1 MTHRNTLHTFF
12 KLSALSSALLSATA
26 WAADE
31 PQGESQTELPTV
43 SVSAER
49 SQSTALATENN
60 NEYTIPAMKSAT
72 GMLLSDRETPQ
83 TTSVITKQRMKDEK
97 IRNVTE
103 AMEKT
108 NGVFVQAIDRGRSS
122 YYSRGFTIDKYQIDG
137 MNVNFN
143 NQWIAGSNLTNMA
156 MFDHVEVVRGA
167 TGLTTGSGNPSA
179 SVNFI
184 RKHADS
190 KTRKTS
196 IEAGLGRWNNY
207 EATLDHSQPLNATGS
222 VRGRFVASRR
232 AGKSWVD
239 DEKNGQNILYG
250 VIDADIGDNTEA
262 GIGASYQTNHQN
274 GYMWGGLPA
283 TFSDGSFAD
292 WPINKTT
299 STKWST
305 WDSKTYSYFGNLKH
319 HFNNDWNVE
328 LKASHMR
335 NSGDSKLMYISGSV
349 DKATGLGYNVWPGKF
364 DIIRKQN
371 NVQLQTNGK
380 YQAFGRKHDVVFG
393 AQYSRNHNNTFS
405 YAASAGFAAPTD
417 FYNWDGN
424 WPMPDWD
431 SRSESVNLTDTERAL
446 FAATRLS
453 LTDRLSAVV
462 GTRFSNWKSKGTSYG
477 TAINYESGNVWTPY
491 AGLLYDINDNHTVY
505 ASYADIFK
513 AQNAFNRNGG
523 MLDPIR
529 GKNYEIGLKSSYF
542 DDRLTS
548 QLSVFKIY
556 QDNLAQADGSNI
568 VPGSNNVQAY
578 YAANGTRT
586 HGFEAELTGRLT
598 PQWNISFGYAFA
610 KGKDADGNRINTSI
624 PEHNL
629 KLFST
634 YEFDNRL
641 AGLTLGGGLNWQS
654 SRYVNLTDPIAQ
666 KFTQKSY
673 ALVGLMGRYQFN
685 KQLSAQV
692 NIDNLFNKKY
702 MNQMSANGQHN
713 FGSPRNIRA
722 SMRLEF

>member
-1 MTHRNTLHTFF
+1 
-12 KLSALSSALLSATA
+12 
-26 WAADE
+26 
-31 PQGESQTELPTV
+31 
-43 SVSAER
+43 
-49 SQSTALATENN
+49 
-60 NEYTIPAMKSAT
+60 
-72 GMLLSDRETPQ
+72 
-83 TTSVITKQRMKDEK
+83 
-97 IRNVTE
+97 
-103 AMEKT
+103 
-108 NGVFVQAIDRGRSS
+108 
-122 YYSRGFTIDKYQIDG
+122 

-222 VRGRFVASRR
+222 VRGRFVASRQ